1 MVKPSPDRSAIVRL
15 HKAGRPPATIA
26 KHLGIHRSVV
36 YRTLQRRR
44 DLVGLQ
50 DHRRSGRPRTARTP
64 KVVESVGKRI
74 ARNAT
79 RNFSTM
85 AGDMGISRNASNQQA
100 RVKKCR
106 QLLLRTRN
114 KGHHSIVYSDEK
126 LFTVEQQ
133 FNAQNVRV
141 IARNAE
147 EADKKGRVVHW
158 AAHPAQVMV
167 WAGLKTILE
176 DALIPWA
183 ISCFNGRP
191 WTFHQD
197 SAPAHKAKVVQA
209 WCKSELP
216 DFISAEEWPA
226 SSPDLNPLDHN
237 LWSYLESKAC
247 ATPHPNLDS
256 LKAALIREWDEIDD
270 VLLRPVV
277 DAFPKRLRA
286 VVRAKGGRIK
296 K

>member
-1 MVKPSPDRSAIVRL
+1 MVEPSPDRSAIVRL

-50 DHRRSGRPRTARTP
+50 DHRRSGRPRSARTP
-64 KVVESVGKRI
+64 KVVESVRKRI

-79 RNFSTM
+79 RNISTM
-85 AGDMGISRNASNQQA
+85 AGDMGISRKSME
-100 RVKKCR
+100 R
-106 QLLLRTRN
+106 
-114 KGHHSIVYSDEK
+114 
-126 LFTVEQQ
+126 
-133 FNAQNVRV
+133 
-141 IARNAE
+141 
-147 EADKKGRVVHW
+147 
-158 AAHPAQVMV
+158 
-167 WAGLKTILE
+167 LKTILE
-176 DALIPWA
+176 DALLPWA
-183 ISCFNGRP
+183 NSCFNGRP
-191 WTFHQD
+191 WTFQQD

-226 SSPDLNPLDHN
+226 SSPDLNPLDHD